1 MRLVGRPMVS
11 RRFDKRP
18 KEKGQRLRN
27 EELEQT
33 QASDKPQVW
42 RAKQTTD
49 RRQPSADIQMA
60 FLLPSEFRA
69 PVD

>member
-1 MRLVGRPMVS
+1 MVS

-42 RAKQTTD
+42 RAKQTAIESNH
-49 RRQPSADIQMA
+49 RLI
-60 FLLPSEFRA
+60 FK
-69 PVD
+69 